1 MNPNIAMSLDRADE
15 IFNDLKR
22 EYDASLRSKSV
33 SLRAVHYTHEVA
45 ERLRSVLDRL
55 ARAYWET
62 HVKGDLSDEDCK
74 RAHVYFPV
82 VSDEHSFS
90 STMGRWRWKAVAA
103 QHASIEAYLRSLQ
116 PYTNQANRWL
126 DIINTLAFQS
136 KHIDLVPQKR
146 SESRRINVSNGGTS
160 VSWDPSAVTFG
171 GGVGTVFVAGAP
183 IDPRTQRIIPTTG
196 VSETME
202 IWVNFIIDGHGVNAL
217 GFCRDACKSVRDI
230 ANHFFTAYVI

>member
-15 IFNDLKR
+15 IFGDLRR

-62 HVKGDLSDEDCK
+62 HVKSSLSDDDCN
-74 RAHVYFPV
+74 RAHVYFPI
-82 VSDEHSFS
+82 VSDEHAFS
-90 STMGRWRWKAVAA
+90 STMGRWRWKAVAV
-103 QHASIEAYLRSLQ
+103 QHAGLEAYFRSLQ
-116 PYTNQANRWL
+116 PYTSHANRWL
-126 DIINTLAFQS
+126 DTVNTLAFQS

-146 SESRRINVSNGGTS
+146 SESRRINVSNGGAS

-171 GGVGTVFVAGAP
+171 GGFGSVFVAGAP
-183 IDPRTQRIIPTTG
+183 IDPRTQRIVPTAG
-196 VSETME
+196 VSETVE
-202 IWVNFIIDGHGVNAL
+202 VWVNFTIDGHGVNAL
-217 GFCRDACKSVRDI
+217 GFCQDACKSVRAI
-230 ANHFFTAYVI
+230 ANHFAAAYAI